1 MEYEVYDGFFDLEGP
16 AGTNVRVQLP
26 YSQESKIHAYI
37 IYLTNVSKLEQSMLY
52 YKFTNKDSLESILID
67 LEKPGKYI
75 VSLIYLHSKDKRDIY
90 TTECVYSILYQYY
103 IHGGIKLL
111 LRGAL
116 EEHLKD
122 AIYICKKL
130 DQIYI

>member
-1 MEYEVYDGFFDLEGP
+1 
-16 AGTNVRVQLP
+16 
-26 YSQESKIHAYI
+26 
-37 IYLTNVSKLEQSMLY
+37 MLY

-67 LEKPGKYI
+67 LEKPGKYV

-90 TTECVYSILYQYY
+90 TIECVYNILYQDYSRS
-103 IHGGIKLL
+103 GFKLL
-111 LRGAL
+111 LKGAL